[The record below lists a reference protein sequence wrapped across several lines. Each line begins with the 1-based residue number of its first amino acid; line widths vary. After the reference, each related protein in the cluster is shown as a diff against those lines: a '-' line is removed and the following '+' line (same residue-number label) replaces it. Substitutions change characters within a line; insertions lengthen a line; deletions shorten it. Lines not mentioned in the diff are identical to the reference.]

1 MKRIATALC
10 ALAVVM
16 AGSVPALAAEEAPRQ
31 DASYYPISVEEYT
44 YGVLD
49 ELRVKKVYRPG
60 CLSDPRPRRAC
71 GL

>member
-49 ELRVKKVYRPG
+49 SIPEMNTWASWG
-60 CLSDPRPRRAC
+60 AGTRRETS
-71 GL
+71 